1 MGAYTISHPGIG
13 DNNYYSNKYMMT
25 TVQLDVFTD
34 DIASFWKS
42 ITSFILAQSPQDYIN
57 SLRVYP
63 FDIRN
68 WSPSGTVEDNTIK
81 YGWQG
86 FTIDA
91 TFGTVYRMLD
101 SYNASKE
108 IGVFTIPKPFSGIYD
123 FLNYQTSIEMFLP
136 YYGTVNLSPHD
147 VYGKTI
153 RVKYIINFSTGTA
166 TIVLFERLS
175 ANEERVISTY
185 ETTIGVQYP
194 LGGPI
199 ASEAFVKNAVS
210 LAGIAIGA
218 AAGGVIGAA
227 SGAGAGTGV
236 TGGSVTKRT
245 VSTHTAET
253 VTKTSRNRKTGE
265 QITSGTKITEGSKT
279 VEGNIV
285 TRDIKPLTDYG
296 RDVSVAL
303 GGSSSPGMSSGGG
316 LSWFYLPQKPF
327 ITITKPIISVPASFN
342 TLYGRPCNATVDMSS
357 MVGAGFTQIA
367 ECRLTGSGTATDEEK
382 HEILE
387 HLEGGVIL

>member
-25 TVQLDVFTD
+25 SAQLDAFTK

-42 ITSFILAQSPQDYIN
+42 ITSFVISQSPQDYIN

-63 FDIRN
+63 FDIRI
-68 WSPSGTVEDNTIK
+68 WSPAGTVADNTIK

-86 FTIDA
+86 FNIEI
-91 TFGTVYRMLD
+91 GTVYRMID
-101 SYNASKE
+101 SYDASKE
-108 IGVFTIPKPFSGIYD
+108 VGVFTINKPFEGVYD
-123 FLNYQTSIEMFLP
+123 FLNYQTTIEMFLP
-136 YYGTVNLSPHD
+136 YYGTVNLNPHD

-153 RVKYIINFSTGTA
+153 RVKYIVNFSTGTA
-166 TIVLFERLS
+166 TIVIFEKLS
-175 ANEERVISTY
+175 ENEDRVISTF

-199 ASEAFVKNAVS
+199 ASESFVKNAVS

-218 AAGGVIGAA
+218 VAGGAVGIA
-227 SGAGAGTGV
+227 SGAGASTGI
-236 TGGSVTKRT
+236 TGGSVSKRIASTHNVNT
-245 VSTHTAET
+245 VSKTARNPAT
-253 VTKTSRNRKTGE
+253 GRQITTGTKTTDKS
-265 QITSGTKITEGSKT
+265 ST
-279 VEGNIV
+279 VETSRV
-285 TRDIKPLTDYG
+285 TRHIKPLTDYG
-296 RDVSVAL
+296 RDIATAL

-327 ITITKPIISVPASFN
+327 ITITKPIISAPTSYN
-342 TLYGRPCNATVDMSS
+342 MLYGRPCNTTVDMSS
-357 MVGAGFTQIA
+357 MRGRGFTQIA
-367 ECRLTGSGTATDEEK
+367 ECRLTGNGIATDEEK
-382 HEILE
+382 NEILE

>member
-1 MGAYTISHPGIG
+1 
-13 DNNYYSNKYMMT
+13 MT
-25 TVQLDVFTD
+25 SAQLDDFTD

-42 ITSFILAQSPQDYIN
+42 ITSFILSQSPQDYIN

-63 FDIRN
+63 FDIRS
-68 WSPSGTVEDNTIK
+68 WSPSGTVADNTIK

-86 FTIDA
+86 FNIEN
-91 TFGTVYRMLD
+91 GTVYRMLD
-101 SYNASKE
+101 SYDASKE
-108 IGVFTIPKPFSGIYD
+108 VGVFTISKPFSGVYD
-123 FLNYQTSIEMFLP
+123 FMNYQTTIEMFLP
-136 YYGTVNLSPHD
+136 YYGSVNLSPYD

-153 RVKYIINFSTGTA
+153 RVKYIVNFSTGTA

-210 LAGIAIGA
+210 LAGVAIGA
-218 AAGGVIGAA
+218 AAGGAMGAA
-227 SGAGAGTGV
+227 SGAGAGAGI
-236 TGGSVTKRT
+236 TGGSITNKT
-245 VSTHTAET
+245 VSTHTANT
-253 VTKTSRNRKTGE
+253 VSQTARNPSTGR
-265 QITSGTKITEGSKT
+265 QITTGKTITDTSKT
-279 VEGNIV
+279 VESNKI
-285 TRDIKPLTDYG
+285 TRHIKPATDYG
-296 RDVSVAL
+296 RDIAVAL

-327 ITITKPIISVPASFN
+327 ITITKPIISVPTSYN
-342 TLYGRPCNATVDMSS
+342 ILYGRPCNTTVDMSS
-357 MVGAGFTQIA
+357 MRGRGFTQIA
-367 ECRLTGSGTATDEEK
+367 ECRLTGSGIATDEEK
-382 HEILE
+382 NEILE